1 MTYYEI
7 LEVNENASKEVIHM
21 AYKALCK
28 KYHPDVCRGDKK
40 QAEEQMKKI
49 NEAYATL
56 SDETKRKQYDAF
68 VKSQTH
74 TRQYSHYQPKQGSN
88 VISIDALL
96 KRGFMSLEDG
106 EWSKADHF
114 FELVLNQDAGHAE
127 AYLGKLM
134 VELRVKTKDTLKD
147 CPLPF
152 NDKINYKRAF
162 SFADDSLKQFLKE
175 TIQFINNRNYEAKCS
190 AIYIRACTL
199 MQQSNDIQGYK
210 DAIAEFEKVRGYKYS
225 DKKIEECYER
235 IAKINSAILAAK
247 ENNKEDDKQ
256 NDDSSESFG
265 VIIPFI
271 RKNAHIILPLFIF
284 VIVVF
289 AAISS
294 RGSDYGSGN
303 IPNSSLNSTT
313 SSTVDS
319 NNSLANTH
327 GSTESNQKQDDISS
341 NQTTK
346 HTNTS
351 SSSNSNTNAGKPST
365 TTSSS
370 SKPSTSKPST
380 SKPTTTST
388 SNNSM
393 YDKPAIFGSGD
404 ELNIKEGD
412 FCFKLVYTPNA
423 PIDVILTKY
432 NGTANE
438 VNIPSKI
445 KGYAVLSIG
454 ESAFAF
460 CNFIDSISIPNCI
473 INIGDDAFSSC
484 TSLTQINIPNS
495 VITIGNYAFANCL
508 SLTDLQLPNSVKN
521 IKDGAF
527 FNCISLKTI
536 SIPNSISKLNQGV
549 FHSCSSLSQVK
560 LPNTVTTIGG
570 SAFAYCESLTT
581 INIPNSVKKIDEHA
595 FAGCKSLASLQI
607 PNTVTYLGSETF
619 INCSSLTSINIPERI
634 KIIDDST
641 FSGCSSLTSVTIPD
655 GVTEIRANAFKNC
668 TSLTTITLPNSV
680 TYISEDA
687 FYNCKKIKTVYFKN
701 KSQMNKHAHLFDSS
715 VELRVLK

>member
-28 KYHPDVCRGDKK
+28 KYHPDICRGDKK

-74 TRQYSHYQPKQGSN
+74 TRQYSHYQPKQESN

-106 EWSKADHF
+106 EWSKANHF

-147 CPLPF
+147 CSLPF

-162 SFADDSLKQFLKE
+162 SFADDSLKRFLND

-210 DAIAEFEKVRGYKYS
+210 DAIAEFEKVREYKDS
-225 DKKIEECYER
+225 NKKIEECYEK
-235 IAKINSAILAAK
+235 IAKINSAILAAEAEKQKRTEEKKKNLQKNFLFIK
-247 ENNKEDDKQ
+247 ENTVYIAPLLVVIIVAMIILQKFNWNSDLTIDNTLGYTTSNITTTE
-256 NDDSSESFG
+256 NVTLEDSSTLFYGEESNNINSLTSTD
-265 VIIPFI
+265 VSSTNSITST
-271 RKNAHIILPLFIF
+271 LP
-284 VIVVF
+284 
-289 AAISS
+289 
-294 RGSDYGSGN
+294 
-303 IPNSSLNSTT
+303 TT
-313 SSTVDS
+313 ST
-319 NNSLANTH
+319 
-327 GSTESNQKQDDISS
+327 
-341 NQTTK
+341 
-346 HTNTS
+346 
-351 SSSNSNTNAGKPST
+351 
-365 TTSSS
+365 
-370 SKPSTSKPST
+370 PST
-380 SKPTTTST
+380 SKPTTTSA
-388 SNNSM
+388 SNNSI

-527 FNCISLKTI
+527 FNCVSLKTI

-560 LPNTVTTIGG
+560 LPNSVTSIA
-570 SAFAYCESLTT
+570 SLAFAYCESLTA
-581 INIPNSVKKIDEHA
+581 INIPSSVKKIDEYS
-595 FAGCKSLASLQI
+595 FVGCKSLKSLQI
-607 PNTVTYLGSETF
+607 PNGVTYIGMAAF
-619 INCSSLTSINIPERI
+619 YDCSSLTSINIPKGI
-634 KIIDDST
+634 TIIDDST
-641 FSGCSSLTSVTIPD
+641 FSGCSSLTSVTIPE
-655 GVTEIRANAFKNC
+655 GVTEIFVNAFKNC

-687 FYNCKKIKTVYFKN
+687 FSNCKKLKTVYFKN
-701 KSQMNKHAHLFDSS
+701 KSQKNKFSGIFDST
-715 VELRVLK
+715 VELKVLE

>member
-7 LEVNENASKEVIHM
+7 LEVNENASKDVIHM

-28 KYHPDVCRGDKK
+28 KYHPDICRGDKK

-56 SDETKRKQYDAF
+56 FDETKRKRYDAF
-68 VKSQTH
+68 IKSQTH
-74 TRQYSHYQPKQGSN
+74 TRQHSYYQPKQESN

-152 NDKINYKRAF
+152 NDKMNYKRAF
-162 SFADDSLKQFLKE
+162 YFADDSLKRFLND

-190 AIYIRACTL
+190 AVYIRACTL

-210 DAIAEFEKVRGYKYS
+210 DAIAEFEKVREYKDS
-225 DKKIEECYER
+225 NKKIEQCYER
-235 IAKINSAILAAK
+235 IAKINSAILATEK
-247 ENNKEDDKQ
+247 NNKEDDKK
-256 NDDSSESFG
+256 NDDASASFG
-265 VIIPFI
+265 GIIPFI

-351 SSSNSNTNAGKPST
+351 SNSNTNAGKPST
-365 TTSSS
+365 ATSSS
-370 SKPSTSKPST
+370 SKPSTTVTNKPDLFGDNNNLVFLNDGIFSYILEKKSNSQVDAIVSACYGNPST
-380 SKPTTTST
+380 
-388 SNNSM
+388 
-393 YDKPAIFGSGD
+393 
-404 ELNIKEGD
+404 L
-412 FCFKLVYTPNA
+412 
-423 PIDVILTKY
+423 
-432 NGTANE
+432 
-438 VNIPSKI
+438 NIPSTI
-445 KGYAVLSIG
+445 EGYPITT
-454 ESAFAF
+454 
-460 CNFIDSISIPNCI
+460 
-473 INIGDDAFSSC
+473 IGDYAFNDHSSLKAI
-484 TSLTQINIPNS
+484 SMPNS
-495 VITIGNYAFANCL
+495 
-508 SLTDLQLPNSVKN
+508 
-521 IKDGAF
+521 
-527 FNCISLKTI
+527 
-536 SIPNSISKLNQGV
+536 
-549 FHSCSSLSQVK
+549 
-560 LPNTVTTIGG
+560 VTTIGEY
-570 SAFAYCESLTT
+570 AFRDCSSLTS
-581 INIPNSVKKIDEHA
+581 IKLSNNIKRIEEWA
-595 FAGCKSLASLQI
+595 FR
-607 PNTVTYLGSETF
+607 
-619 INCSSLTSINIPERI
+619 NCTSLTSINIPNCVTYLGEFAFSDCSSLKSVTIPNGITSIGRHVFSDCTSLSSV
-634 KIIDDST
+634 IIPSSIT
-641 FSGCSSLTSVTIPD
+641 SIGNYAFHNCSSLTSVKIPGSVMEIGEYAFADCSSLSSLTLSNGIKSISVYAFDDCSSLKSVTIPES
-655 GVTEIRANAFKNC
+655 VTNISYGAFGGC
-668 TSLTTITLPNSV
+668 TSL
-680 TYISEDA
+680 E
-687 FYNCKKIKTVYFKN
+687 TVYFHTETQKKEFADRFN
-701 KSQMNKHAHLFDSS
+701 SGVKL
-715 VELRVLK
+715 VVLEQK